1 MSITRLPLQKVVNAA
16 ELAGFG
22 DIEIAGDILVMLL
35 ELKSNRAIIESVA
48 GRNKRYGNGNGLKR
62 KLNLLLQCFIK
73 CNYHDDFREFCR
85 KNGIPPFNDD
95 LDVARE
101 DAVYAR
107 FIFIIF
113 LREAAGIR
121 PPIRIVG

>member
-1 MSITRLPLQKVVNAA
+1 MKISHLPFVQVKNAA
-16 ELAGFG
+16 ELAGFK
-22 DIEIAGDILVMLL
+22 DTEMAGDILAMML

-121 PPIRIVG
+121 PPIRIVD